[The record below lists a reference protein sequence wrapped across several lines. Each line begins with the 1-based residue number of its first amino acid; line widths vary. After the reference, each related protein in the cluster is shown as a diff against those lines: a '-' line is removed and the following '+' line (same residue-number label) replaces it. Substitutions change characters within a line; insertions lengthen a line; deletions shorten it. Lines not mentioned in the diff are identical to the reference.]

1 MRARCSGRA
10 CDGRA
15 RTRTRAQC
23 HLIYPISDPRALP
36 VDVVDAQGFTLFAPF
51 TDDSSRWYD
60 LPYVNVH
67 DGRTYRLAPHG
78 KRLPSEA
85 QAQTYGE
92 VVRRYPHHPE
102 AKSLAPDGTP
112 CRADTH
118 GLLQRTPV
126 TAGEFRR
133 IGKETDR
140 RWEQGEDISLLM
152 PTLVQYHPEETDRL
166 VSDPALARELQ
177 RWSIRVI
184 ARESGISPTTIK
196 AARRG
201 DRIRKST
208 AQRLWAVIKSLR

>member
-102 AKSLAPDGTP
+102 ARVWPQM
-112 CRADTH
+112 
-118 GLLQRTPV
+118 GLRVALIPTDYFNGRQLRQV
-126 TAGEFRR
+126 NFVASGKRR
-133 IGKETDR
+133 IDGGSRAKT
-140 RWEQGEDISLLM
+140 S
-152 PTLVQYHPEETDRL
+152 VC
-166 VSDPALARELQ
+166 
-177 RWSIRVI
+177 
-184 ARESGISPTTIK
+184 
-196 AARRG
+196 
-201 DRIRKST
+201 
-208 AQRLWAVIKSLR
+208 